1 MKLVVLLTDWGT
13 KSYYQGVVKGVI
25 RQIAPEVEIIDL
37 THEVEPFSVREAMHV
52 LFRAYRDFPK
62 GAVFMCV
69 VDYGVGTERK
79 AIAFETKSGYYFVGP
94 DNGLF
99 TLVVEEDEVLRA
111 VELQNSEYFYKPTP
125 SFSFHGRDIF
135 APVSAYIAKGIDLS
149 AFGKRLEN
157 LVLLP
162 YERARKEGGKISGEV
177 AFFDRFGNVETNI
190 PGILCEELKFGSV
203 VTIYVNEREY
213 AATYCRTYGDV
224 LPGKLLVHPDSSGFL
239 EIAVNQGNAREVLGV
254 RGGERVVLAQGKDE
268 EGSFRN
274 GNEPY

>member
-25 RQIAPEVEIIDL
+25 KQIAPEVEVIDL
-37 THEVEPFSVREAMHV
+37 THEVEPFNVREAMHV

-62 GAVFMCV
+62 GTVFMGV

-79 AIAFETKSGYYFVGP
+79 AIAFETESGYFFVGP

-99 TLVVEEDEVLRA
+99 TLVAEAERVTRI
-111 VELQNSEYFYKPTP
+111 VELANPEYFYRATP

-135 APVSAYIAKGIDLS
+135 APVSAYIAKGFDLS
-149 AFGKRLEN
+149 LFGKRLES

-162 YERARKEGGKISGEV
+162 YEKARKEGGRILGEV

-190 PGILCEELKFGSV
+190 PEIFLEGLKLQSN
-203 VTIYVNEREY
+203 VTIYLGEKEFR
-213 AATYCRTYGDV
+213 ATYCRTYGDV
-224 LPGKLLVHPDSSGFL
+224 PRGELLIHEDSSGFL
-239 EIAVNQGNAREVLGV
+239 EIAVNQGSAREEMRV
-254 RGGERVVLAQGKDE
+254 RGGERLYILLPSRA
-268 EGSFRN
+268 
-274 GNEPY
+274 

>member
-13 KSYYQGVVKGVI
+13 KSYYQGVAKGVI
-25 RQIAPEVEIIDL
+25 KQIAPEVEIIDL

-69 VDYGVGTERK
+69 VDSGVGTERK
-79 AIAFETKSGYYFVGP
+79 AVAFETKSGYFFVGP

-99 TLVVEEDEVLRA
+99 TLVAQEDEVLRI
-111 VELQNSEYFYKPTP
+111 VELRNPEYFYKPTP

-135 APVSAYIAKGIDLS
+135 ASVSAYIAKGIDLS
-149 AFGKRLEN
+149 AFGKRLES

-162 YERARKEGGKISGEV
+162 YEKARKEDGKIFGEV

-190 PGILCEELKFGSV
+190 PGILCEELKFGNI
-203 VTIYVNEREY
+203 VTIHVGEGEYV
-213 AATYCRTYGDV
+213 ATYCRTYGDTA
-224 LPGKLLVHPDSSGFL
+224 PGKLLIHPDSSGFL
-239 EIAVNQGNAREVLGV
+239 EIAVNQGNAREVLKV
-254 RGGERVVLAQGKDE
+254 RGGERVVVAQGKDE

>member
-25 RQIAPEVEIIDL
+25 KQIAPEVEVIDL
-37 THEVEPFSVREAMHV
+37 THEVEPFNVREAMHV

-62 GAVFMCV
+62 GTVFMGV

-79 AIAFETKSGYYFVGP
+79 AIAFETESGYFFVGP

-99 TLVVEEDEVLRA
+99 TLVAEAEKVTRI
-111 VELQNSEYFYKPTP
+111 VELANPEYFYRATP

-135 APVSAYIAKGIDLS
+135 APVSAYIAKGFDLS
-149 AFGKRLEN
+149 LFGRRLES

-162 YERARKEGGKISGEV
+162 YEKARKEGKRILGEV

-190 PGILCEELKFGSV
+190 PGIFLEGLKFQTD
-203 VTIYVNEREY
+203 VTIYLGEKEFR
-213 AATYCRTYGDV
+213 ATYCRTYGDV
-224 LPGKLLVHPDSSGFL
+224 PKGALLVHEDSSGFL
-239 EIAVNQGNAREVLGV
+239 EIAVNQGSGREEMGLQ
-254 RGGERVVLAQGKDE
+254 GGEKVCI
-268 EGSFRN
+268 SF
-274 GNEPY
+274 GGEP

>member
-13 KSYYQGVVKGVI
+13 KSYYQGVAKGVI
-25 RQIAPEVEIIDL
+25 KQIAPEVEIIDL

-69 VDYGVGTERK
+69 VDSGVGTERK
-79 AIAFETKSGYYFVGP
+79 AVAFETKSGYFFVGP

-99 TLVVEEDEVLRA
+99 TLVAQEDEVLRI
-111 VELQNSEYFYKPTP
+111 VELRNPEYFYKPTP

-135 APVSAYIAKGIDLS
+135 ASVSAYIAKGIDLS
-149 AFGKRLEN
+149 AFGKRLES

-162 YERARKEGGKISGEV
+162 YEKARKEDGKIFGEV

-190 PGILCEELKFGSV
+190 PGILCEEIQLQSKVAIFIEGKELSAV
-203 VTIYVNEREY
+203 
-213 AATYCRTYGDV
+213 YCRTYSDV
-224 LPGKLLVHPDSSGFL
+224 APGEFLIHPDSSGFI
-239 EIAVNQGNAREVLGV
+239 EIAINQGNAKKRLKLKAG
-254 RGGERVVLAQGKDE
+254 QGIEIFPLHELLFNPLD
-268 EGSFRN
+268 
-274 GNEPY
+274 